1 MKKSLA
7 KDKTASEDDLTLESW
22 KRKLRKDIKGF
33 KKQSPEVQHR
43 LASLIFNFNPRQ
55 FPHSKYEGYS
65 TIKHGTFYNKFG
77 KGFKDINDELGIFDM
92 TEWYYDISKE
102 TTSRNYARGVRLTPK
117 VKKTL
122 DNYLNRHSKSIDK
135 LLTSDGHHKHKSP
148 KAVASKD
155 TNGVTTALWRDIK
168 FESDVL
174 VGVETLKKAK
184 QVYKGFLKIY
194 ESGTWNEDLYYRS
207 ENPDDLKDILE
218 AINKILKLANTDM
231 GKGRGY
237 VHHRYIE
244 CSTGRLFAQDIN
256 LQTIIKV
263 VKQAA
268 LHGLW
273 EYDFENC
280 HYAIFKQLANKIGI
294 ECPAVDNY
302 LRNKKKIRNQIA
314 KEIGILLDDAKTC
327 LIAIIYGA
335 NSFEW
340 EEAKIPKLIGLDKS
354 TMLIK
359 HPRFKAIKEEVGET
373 RPEII
378 NQWDNHGQYTYINHV
393 GKRVWKN
400 ESQKKILAHLIQGI
414 EVLLLNTILHEHSKN
429 IVLLQHDGFASTSRL
444 STTGMEKLLKD
455 KTGFD
460 MPVEEEIIQ
469 IDASLSLPKWH

>member
-7 KDKTASEDDLTLESW
+7 KNKTASENDLTLESW

-33 KKQSPEVQHR
+33 NKQSPEVQHR

-55 FPHSKYEGYS
+55 FPHSKYKGYS
-65 TIKHGTFYNKFG
+65 AIKHGTFYNKFG
-77 KGFKDINDELGIFDM
+77 KGFKDINDALGIFDM
-92 TEWYYDISKE
+92 TEWHYDVSQD
-102 TTSRNYARGVRLTPK
+102 TTSRNYIRGYKLTPK
-117 VKKTL
+117 VKKAL
-122 DNYLNRHSKSIDK
+122 ESYLSRQSKRIDK
-135 LLTSDGHHKHKSP
+135 MLTSDGYHKHKTP

-155 TNGVTTALWRDIK
+155 TNGVTTALWRDIR

-174 VGVETLKKAK
+174 VDIETLRKTK
-184 QVYKGFLKIY
+184 QVFKGFLKVY
-194 ESGTWNEDLYYRS
+194 ESGVWNEDLYYLS
-207 ENPDDLKDILE
+207 ENPDDLEDILE

-244 CSTGRLFAQDIN
+244 CSTGRLFAQNIN

-273 EYDFENC
+273 EYDFKNC
-280 HYAIFKQLANKIGI
+280 HYAIFKQLANRIGI

-314 KEIGILLDDAKTC
+314 KKIGILLDDAKTC

-340 EEAKIPKLIGLDKS
+340 ENAKIPKLIGKEKS
-354 TMLIK
+354 KRLIK
-359 HPRFKAIKEEVGET
+359 HPRYKVIFKEVNEI

-378 NQWDNHGQYTYINHV
+378 SQWDNKGRLKYFNAMWKPV
-393 GKRVWKN
+393 GMN
-400 ESQKKILAHLIQGI
+400 EPQRKILAHLIQGI
-414 EVLLLNTILHEHSKN
+414 EVLLLNTILHEHSKD

-444 STTGMEKLLKD
+444 STTDMEKLLKD

-460 MPVEEEIIQ
+460 MPVEEERIQ
-469 IDASLSLPKWH
+469 IDASLSLPKRH